1 MKKIISFILIC
12 SILLALLTGCSYFDK
27 TGEGGNETG
36 DVEVGNNN
44 GEKDNVTSGETEEST
59 KAKGTPL
66 DKESDVIESIINYIR
81 NYYSDHD
88 MPSNSLE
95 WKLERIEN
103 EVWRPLEVT
112 FDTFDYYFVCGYDN
126 DSSDRYF
133 FNRAKECNWYK
144 FDSVDEI
151 PEYYNGEKCA
161 YVFQFNKASS
171 IVNLLEGQYDVPK
184 MEHFLWYQ
192 PEFKDGYNAKSPI
205 AYGETII
212 YLCYTEYL
220 SIKIW
225 DEGTIYYS
233 TSSYDYRWVT
243 IPYVEF
249 FDERYISLLT
259 RQVTQTNG
267 EENIGERDIA
277 LYFGK
282 YSDDFTDVIEME
294 KYSIKTGYKTEF
306 YSMTNTDYYSCI
318 SVEDFF
324 KILNE
329 KILN

>member
-12 SILLALLTGCSYFDK
+12 SMLLALLTGCSYFDK
-27 TGEGGNETG
+27 TGEGGNEVG

-133 FNRAKECNWYK
+133 FNRAEKCNWYK

-171 IVNLLEGQYDVPK
+171 IINLLDGQSDVPK

-212 YLCYTEYL
+212 YLCYTDYL
-220 SIKIW
+220 NYSTFSGIKIW
-225 DEGTIYYS
+225 NEGTIYYS

-243 IPYVEF
+243 IPTVDIYG
-249 FDERYISLLT
+249 ERYISLLT
-259 RQVTQTNG
+259 RQVFQ
-267 EENIGERDIA
+267 
-277 LYFGK
+277 
-282 YSDDFTDVIEME
+282 
-294 KYSIKTGYKTEF
+294 
-306 YSMTNTDYYSCI
+306 
-318 SVEDFF
+318 
-324 KILNE
+324 
-329 KILN
+329 

>member
-1 MKKIISFILIC
+1 MKKIVSILLIC
-12 SILLALLTGCSYFDK
+12 SVLLALLTGCSYFDK
-27 TGEGGNETG
+27 KDENKDEDIVNGGGGTDE
-36 DVEVGNNN
+36 
-44 GEKDNVTSGETEEST
+44 
-59 KAKGTPL
+59 APKGIPL
-66 DKESDVIESIINYIR
+66 DKDSDVIESIIDYID

-88 MPSNSLE
+88 MPSNSPE
-95 WKLERIEN
+95 WKLRRIES
-103 EVWRPLEVT
+103 EVYRPMEVT

-126 DSSDRYF
+126 DPGDNYHES
-133 FNRAKECNWYK
+133 RAKKCNWYK
-144 FDSVDEI
+144 FNSAEEI

-171 IVNLLEGQYDVPK
+171 IVNLLEGQSDVPK
-184 MEHFLWYQ
+184 MEHFLWYE
-192 PEFKDGYNAKSPI
+192 PEFEDGYNAKSPI

-220 SIKIW
+220 NIRIW

-249 FDERYISLLT
+249 YDERYISLLT

-267 EENIGERDIA
+267 EENIGEIDIA

>member
-1 MKKIISFILIC
+1 MKKIISIFLIC
-12 SILLALLTGCSYFDK
+12 SMLLALLTGCSYFDK
-27 TGEGGNETG
+27 KDENKDEDIVNGGGGTDE
-36 DVEVGNNN
+36 
-44 GEKDNVTSGETEEST
+44 
-59 KAKGTPL
+59 APKGIPL
-66 DKESDVIESIINYIR
+66 DKDSDVIESIIDYID

-88 MPSNSLE
+88 MPSNSPE
-95 WKLERIEN
+95 WKLRRIES
-103 EVWRPLEVT
+103 EVYRPMEVT

-126 DSSDRYF
+126 DPGDNYHES
-133 FNRAKECNWYK
+133 RAKKCNWYK
-144 FDSVDEI
+144 FNSAEEI

-171 IVNLLEGQYDVPK
+171 IVNLLEGQSDVPK

-192 PEFKDGYNAKSPI
+192 PEFEDGYNAKSPI

-212 YLCYTEYL
+212 YLCYTDYL
-220 SIKIW
+220 NYSTFSGIKIW
-225 DEGTIYYS
+225 NEGTIYYS

-294 KYSIKTGYKTEF
+294 KYSIKTG
-306 YSMTNTDYYSCI
+306 
-318 SVEDFF
+318 
-324 KILNE
+324 
-329 KILN
+329 